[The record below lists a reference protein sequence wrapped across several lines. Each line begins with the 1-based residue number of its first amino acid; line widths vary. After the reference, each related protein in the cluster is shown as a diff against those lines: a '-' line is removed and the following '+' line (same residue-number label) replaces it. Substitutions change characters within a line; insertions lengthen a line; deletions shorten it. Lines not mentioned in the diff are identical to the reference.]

1 MRGADVFK
9 RRLGSIRQAVEN
21 APELFQE
28 AGEEWLEQDAIPAAK
43 QLAPVRT
50 GELRDSIGGA
60 ANEQQVR
67 LFATAEHARAVE
79 EGTSKMAAQPYL
91 APAIAMRRN
100 KLSARIRNKLKDNL
114 K

>member
-91 APAIAMRRN
+91 APAIARTRN

>member
-1 MRGADVFK
+1 MKGADVFK
-9 RRLGSIRQAVEN
+9 RRLGSIRRAVEN

-28 AGEEWLEQDAIPAAK
+28 AGEEWLEQDAIPAAQ

-91 APAIAMRRN
+91 APAIAKTRN
-100 KLSARIRNKLKDNL
+100 KLSARIRTKLKDHL